1 MTEFERLLSAY
12 RGGEVDLESLQAR
25 VGSLV
30 GESNGAATEA
40 LILLEGA
47 RASGFPEPAYTA
59 LRHRLTAL
67 SGGNA
72 TKPGVA
78 PGAPVDDS
86 TTAMHRGLG
95 EPEGPTEF
103 NPAAGYSDGEIA
115 RRRVAIERLP
125 EHPPPPAADKRP
137 DPTVTNVA
145 AGGTGEEP
153 TGTMWPGL
161 YDDTGTDVPE
171 REFQAGEVLR
181 GRFKLISKLG
191 EGGMGAVWKGKDL
204 LKEEAKDRNP
214 YVAIKLLQADFK
226 RHPEAFIALQRET
239 SKQQRLAHP
248 NIATVYDFDRDER
261 TQTVFMTMEVMEG
274 QPMDAFIRA
283 LPADGLPV
291 DEAMPIIEQLAA
303 GLAYA
308 HDNGLVHSDLKP
320 GNCFITSEE
329 TVKLLDFGIA
339 RASKSKGDTEEDE
352 TTLFDPAEL
361 GALTPT
367 YATLEM
373 FEGEDPDPRDDIF
386 ALAILAY
393 QLFTGRHPYGKK
405 SAPKAKE
412 LGLRPARV
420 AKLSK
425 RQNRGLAR
433 GLALHRE
440 QRTLTVEQF
449 VDDIRRRHST
459 TTYAVS
465 GAVAALL
472 LIAALA
478 YKPTLNMLNQ
488 RQHEGVIA
496 ALQRPGMENIRN
508 ALAQAA
514 SLGDRELRDIME
526 DERTPRAI
534 IAHIS
539 QADDERLDQWLAFV
553 RTFPPELQRDILD
566 DERARLAIVEHFE
579 ERIFAAFDPAHRRN
593 DYDRARRQVNTLEA
607 LYPDSAA
614 ALKIGNELD
623 FRRKNAL
630 DRLVHQFNLYLEAG
644 LLIPDE
650 GLQYIGDVL
659 DAVRRMDP
667 THDLLHDDRLRLR
680 YGELAE
686 VARRAGDYQRA
697 AALVRAG
704 LAYAPDDPALH
715 DLRFQVQTELTRV
728 ANQQRVAGVE
738 ARLANRLAELE
749 TMGDFAA
756 HHADLL
762 ILAELDPGSAT
773 LARATSRLEQVM
785 DGELNRLF
793 DAQPS
798 ERAWNEGWQLLQ
810 EYAPLLGIDYLRA
823 ARERLPDT
831 VSANAGGTALTVLAD
846 ARVRE
851 RIEAITALLENPSAG
866 SVWQA
871 TLERPY
877 KELLVLLPGGHEVLS
892 QQRDRIAEHFLFQ
905 ARQARRA
912 ASFNEALTFIETG
925 RVFHP
930 GFPPYDVETQ
940 VLAEA
945 QAELRSQRDAERLAA
960 LVDSMKADFRSKT
973 ETNQVQEAKSL
984 LQELRALGLAEDD
997 PFAREKAPR
1006 GLADAYARLAASR
1019 ITRQDFSGAV
1029 SLARAGLEQW
1039 PEHTELRARLA
1050 GYEIALEN
1058 QRFERTL
1065 RARLS
1070 DPQPLNVSAMATDLA
1085 RLQARYPNRYTRMAF
1100 ELAAL
1105 RAHAVLK
1112 HARTAQ
1118 PIGDEVAGQLSA
1130 FDALFPTHRG
1140 ELADDLMAAV
1150 ERRIRRQVP
1159 STVEDI
1165 KALGPV
1171 INNIAQLAPLGRAK
1185 LQAAVAE
1192 TVIAGARLLAAQD
1205 PEASR
1210 RLLLSSRAILPRQ
1223 QSILN
1228 AIYELPLAELDSAQA
1243 NLEGGALSRAA
1254 RVLEEAEKKHPRHP
1268 DIAGLRASL
1277 ERAMQ
1282 EAQGAYSD
1290 YAVAI
1295 DKAEAREQQ
1304 RFDNRHA
1311 RIVALWRDN
1320 AQFQRLR
1327 IQAPRKGECHDALSG
1342 YGAQAGGTCYD
1353 LVAGRKGPEMVVVP
1367 TGAGLDKA
1375 YAIGKYEVSV
1385 VEFNHFCTQSRQC
1398 TPRKGAERRLPV
1410 TDISVAE
1417 AEAYAHWL
1425 SEQASRQSGNRVLYR
1440 LPTVAEWEHAAKAGG
1455 LQPERKFNC
1464 RVLSAGEV
1472 IAGHA
1477 LIDARSGQQNGW
1489 GLANYAGNAREWVRD
1504 GPALAVRGGA
1514 YSDPLTECGPEFDEL
1529 HTGEADPLT
1538 GFRLVRE
1545 LSG

>member
-1 MTEFERLLSAY
+1 MTKFEHLLRDYAS
-12 RGGEVDLESLQAR
+12 GQVDLESLQAGAER
-25 VGSLV
+25 LL

-40 LILLEGA
+40 LMLLERA
-47 RASGFPEPAYTA
+47 RLSGLSEPAYTA
-59 LRHRLTAL
+59 LRNRLMAL
-67 SGGNA
+67 SGENA
-72 TKPGVA
+72 TKLGVA
-78 PGAPVDDS
+78 PGATVDDS

-95 EPEGPTEF
+95 APEGPTEL
-103 NPAAGYSDGEIA
+103 NPAAGYSDDEVA
-115 RRRVAIERLP
+115 RRRVAM
-125 EHPPPPAADKRP
+125 EHPPAANERP
-137 DPTVTNVA
+137 DPTITNVA
-145 AGGTGEEP
+145 AAGTGEEP

-161 YDDTGTDVPE
+161 YDDSDVPE
-171 REFQAGEVLR
+171 REFQTGEVLR
-181 GRFKLISKLG
+181 GRFRLISKLG

-291 DEAMPIIEQLAA
+291 DEAMSIIEQLAA

-308 HDNGLVHSDLKP
+308 HENGLVHSDLKP
-320 GNCFITSEE
+320 GNCFITNEE

-339 RASKSKGDTEEDE
+339 RASKSKGDSEEDE
-352 TTLFDPAEL
+352 TTLFDPKEL

-425 RQNRGLAR
+425 RQNRGLAK
-433 GLALHRE
+433 GLALHRQ
-440 QRTLTVEQF
+440 QRTATVEQF
-449 VDDIRRRHST
+449 VDDIRHRHST
-459 TTYAVS
+459 TTYAVG

-496 ALQRPGMENIRN
+496 ALERPGMENIRN

-514 SLGDRELRDIME
+514 SLGDRELREVME

-566 DERARLAIVEHFE
+566 DERARRAIVEHFE
-579 ERIFAAFDPAHRRN
+579 ERIFAAFDPVHRRN
-593 DYDRARRQVNTLEA
+593 DYDQARRQVNVLEA

-644 LLIPDE
+644 LLIPGE
-650 GLQYIGDVL
+650 GLRYIGDIL
-659 DAVRRMDP
+659 DAVGRMDP
-667 THDLLHDDRLRLR
+667 AHELLRDDRLRLR

-704 LAYAPDDPALH
+704 LAFAPDDPALH
-715 DLRFQVQTELTRV
+715 DLRFQVQTELVRV
-728 ANQQRVAGVE
+728 ANQQRVADVE
-738 ARLANRLAELE
+738 ARLANRLAALE
-749 TMGDFAA
+749 TMDDFAA
-756 HHADLL
+756 NHEDLL
-762 ILAELDPGSAT
+762 ILAELDPASAT
-773 LARATSRLEQVM
+773 LARATSRLEQAM
-785 DGELNRLF
+785 DGEFKRLF
-793 DAQPS
+793 DTQPS
-798 ERAWNEGWQLLQ
+798 EKAWQEGWQLLQ

-823 ARERLPDT
+823 ARERLPDS
-831 VSANAGGTALTVLAD
+831 VSVNRGGTALTVLAD
-846 ARVRE
+846 ARIRE
-851 RIEAITALLENPSAG
+851 RIRTIDALLENPDAG
-866 SVWQA
+866 SISRA

-877 KELLVLLPGGHEVLS
+877 KELLVLLPVGHQVLV

-905 ARQARRA
+905 ARQARRD

-940 VLAEA
+940 MLAEA
-945 QAELRSQRDAERLAA
+945 QAELRAQRDSERLAA
-960 LVDSMKADFRSKT
+960 LIDSMKADFRSKT

-997 PFAREKAPR
+997 PFVREHARRA
-1006 GLADAYARLAASR
+1006 LAEAYARLAASR
-1019 ITRQDFSGAV
+1019 VTRRDFSGAI

-1085 RLQARYPNRYTRMAF
+1085 RLQARYPNRHTQMAS

-1105 RAHAVLK
+1105 RSQAVLE
-1112 HARTAQ
+1112 HARGAQ
-1118 PIGDEVAGQLSA
+1118 PIADQVAPQLSA
-1130 FDALFPTHRG
+1130 FDALFPSHRG
-1140 ELADDLMAAV
+1140 ELADDLMAVV
-1150 ERRIRRQVP
+1150 EQRIRRQRP
-1159 STVEDI
+1159 STVADME
-1165 KALGPV
+1165 ALQPV
-1171 INNIAQLAPLGRAK
+1171 INNVAELAPGQRAK
-1185 LQAAVAE
+1185 LQAAIARTVVAS
-1192 TVIAGARLLAAQD
+1192 ARTLAVQD

-1210 RLLLSSRAILPRQ
+1210 RLLLSARAILPRQ
-1223 QSILN
+1223 QSILS
-1228 AIYELPLAELDSAQA
+1228 AMHALPLPELDSARA
-1243 NLEGGALSRAA
+1243 NLDDGALSRAA
-1254 RVLEEAEKKHPRHP
+1254 QVLGEAEKKHPRHP
-1268 DIAGLRASL
+1268 DIAALRVNL
-1277 ERAMQ
+1277 EGAMQ
-1282 EAQGAYSD
+1282 EARQAYGD
-1290 YAVAI
+1290 YAAGI

-1304 RFDNRHA
+1304 RFDDRHA
-1311 RIVALWRDN
+1311 RIVALWHDN
-1320 AQFQRLR
+1320 AQFRRLR
-1327 IQAPRKGECHDALSG
+1327 IQAPRKGRCHDALSG
-1342 YGAQAGGTCYD
+1342 YGARAGGTCYD

-1385 VEFNHFCTQSRQC
+1385 IDFNHFCTQSRQC
-1398 TPRKGAERRLPV
+1398 AARKGADSRLPV
-1410 TDISVAE
+1410 TDLSVAE
-1417 AEAYAHWL
+1417 AEAYARWL
-1425 SEQASRQSGNRVLYR
+1425 SQQASRQTGRRVVYR
-1440 LPTVAEWEHAAKAGG
+1440 LPTVTEWEHAAKANG

-1477 LIDARSGQQNGW
+1477 LINTRSGQQNGW

-1504 GPALAVRGGA
+1504 GQVLTVRGGA
-1514 YSDPLTECGPEFDEL
+1514 YSDPLTECGPELDEA
-1529 HTGEADPLT
+1529 HSGDADDLT

-1545 LSG
+1545 LS

>member
-1 MTEFERLLSAY
+1 MKEFERLLSAY
-12 RGGEVDLESLQAR
+12 RGGKADLEGLQASLE
-25 VGSLV
+25 SLV

-40 LILLEGA
+40 LMLLEAA
-47 RASGFPEPAYTA
+47 RANGLSEPAYTA
-59 LRHRLTAL
+59 LRRRLTAL
-67 SGGNA
+67 SGDSA
-72 TKPGVA
+72 TVLGVSPRA
-78 PGAPVDDS
+78 TVDDS

-95 EPEGPTEF
+95 EPEGPTEL
-103 NPAAGYSDGEIA
+103 NPAAGYSDDEIA
-115 RRRVAIERLP
+115 RRRVAIEHVP
-125 EHPPPPAADKRP
+125 EQPPPPAAAERP
-137 DPTVTNVA
+137 DPTITNVGVA
-145 AGGTGEEP
+145 GTGEEP

-161 YDDTGTDVPE
+161 YNDTDAHVPE
-171 REFQAGEVLR
+171 REFQTGEVLR
-181 GRFKLISKLG
+181 GRFRLMAKLG

-283 LPADGLPV
+283 LPADGLPA
-291 DEAMPIIEQLAA
+291 DEAMSIIEQLAA

-339 RASKSKGDTEEDE
+339 RASKSKGDTEEGE

-433 GLALHRE
+433 GLAIHRE
-440 QRTLTVEQF
+440 QRTATVEKF

-459 TTYAVS
+459 AAYAVT
-465 GAVAALL
+465 GAVAASL

-478 YKPTLNMLNQ
+478 YKPILNMLDQ
-488 RQHEGVIA
+488 RQHEDVIA
-496 ALQRPGMENIRN
+496 ALERPGMENIRN

-514 SLGDRELRDIME
+514 SLGDRELREIME

-534 IAHIS
+534 IAHIG
-539 QADDERLDQWLAFV
+539 QAEDERLDQWLAFV
-553 RTFPPELQRDILD
+553 RTFPLELQRVILD
-566 DERARLAIVEHFE
+566 DERARRAIVAHFE
-579 ERIFAAFDPAHRRN
+579 ERIFAAFDPVRRRN
-593 DYDRARRQVNTLEA
+593 DYDRARRQVNALEA

-630 DRLVHQFNLYLEAG
+630 DRLVEQFNLYLEAG
-644 LLIPDE
+644 LVIPDE
-650 GLQYIGDVL
+650 GRQYIGDVL
-659 DAVRRMDP
+659 DAVRGMDP
-667 THDLLHDDRLRLR
+667 THDLLRDDRLRLR

-704 LAYAPDDPALH
+704 LAYAPDDPTLY
-715 DLRFQVQTELTRV
+715 DLRYQVQTELTRV
-728 ANQQRVAGVE
+728 ANQQRVADVE
-738 ARLANRLAELE
+738 TRLANRLATLE

-756 HHADLL
+756 RHDDLL

-773 LARATSRLEQVM
+773 LARATSRLEQLM
-785 DGELNRLF
+785 NSELDRLF
-793 DAQPS
+793 DAQS
-798 ERAWNEGWQLLQ
+798 YHEGWQLLL
-810 EYAPLLGIDYLRA
+810 EYAPLLSIDYLRA
-823 ARERLPDT
+823 ARERLPGT
-831 VSANAGGTALTVLAD
+831 VSANRGGTALTMPAD
-846 ARVRE
+846 AQIPERVD
-851 RIEAITALLENPSAG
+851 AIAVLLENPSAG

-871 TLERPY
+871 TLERPF
-877 KELLVLLPGGHEVLS
+877 KELLVLLPVGHEILS

-930 GFPPYDVETQ
+930 GYPPYDVETQ
-940 VLAEA
+940 MLAEA
-945 QAELRSQRDAERLAA
+945 QAGLRARRDAERLAA
-960 LVDSMKADFRSKT
+960 LVDSMKADFRSKA

-984 LQELRALGLAEDD
+984 LQELRELGLADDD
-997 PFAREKAPR
+997 PFLREQAPR
-1006 GLADAYARLAASR
+1006 TLADAYARLAASR
-1019 ITRQDFSGAV
+1019 VTRQDFTGAI

-1039 PEHTELRARLA
+1039 PEHAELRARLA

-1058 QRFERTL
+1058 QRFERAL

-1070 DPQPLNVSAMATDLA
+1070 DLQPLNVSATATDLA
-1085 RLQARYPNRYTRMAF
+1085 RLQARYPNRYTQMASQ
-1100 ELAAL
+1100 LAAL
-1105 RAHAVLK
+1105 RAHAVLE

-1118 PIGDEVAGQLSA
+1118 PIGDEIARQLSA
-1130 FDALFPTHRG
+1130 FDALFPAHRG
-1140 ELADDLMAAV
+1140 ELADALVAAM
-1150 ERRIRRQVP
+1150 ERRIRRRVP
-1159 STVEDI
+1159 TTVEDI
-1165 KALGPV
+1165 ESLRPI
-1171 INNIAQLAPLGRAK
+1171 INNVAELAPAERAK
-1185 LQAAVAE
+1185 LQVAVAE
-1192 TVIAGARLLAAQD
+1192 TVIAGAGSLAVQN

-1210 RLLLSSRAILPRQ
+1210 RLLLSAREILPQQ
-1223 QSILN
+1223 QSILH
-1228 AIYELPLAELDSAQA
+1228 AMRELPLPELDSARA
-1243 NLEGGALSRAA
+1243 NLEDGALSSAA
-1254 RVLEEAEKKHPRHP
+1254 RVLDEAEKRQPRHP
-1268 DIAGLRASL
+1268 DIAALRVNL
-1277 ERAMQ
+1277 DRAMQ
-1282 EAQGAYSD
+1282 EAQRAYTD
-1290 YAVAI
+1290 YAVEVE
-1295 DKAEAREQQ
+1295 KAEAREQQ
-1304 RFDNRHA
+1304 RFDQRHA
-1311 RIVALWRDN
+1311 RVVALWRDN
-1320 AQFQRLR
+1320 AKFQRLR
-1327 IQAPRKGECHDALSG
+1327 IQAPRKGACHDALSG
-1342 YGAQAGGTCYD
+1342 YGARAGGTCYD

-1367 TGAGLDKA
+1367 AGDGLDKA

-1385 VEFNHFCTQSRQC
+1385 VNFNHFCAQSRRC
-1398 TPRKGAERRLPV
+1398 TPRNSTEWRLPV
-1410 TDISVAE
+1410 TEVSVVE
-1417 AEAYAHWL
+1417 AEEYARWL
-1425 SEQASRQSGNRVLYR
+1425 SEQASRQNGNRVLYR

-1455 LQPERKFNC
+1455 RQPERKFNC
-1464 RVLSAGEV
+1464 RVLSAGKV

-1477 LIDARSGQQNGW
+1477 LVNARSGQQNGW

-1504 GPALAVRGGA
+1504 DQTLAVRGGA
-1514 YSDPLTECGPEFDEL
+1514 YSDPLTECGPELDEV
-1529 HTGEADPLT
+1529 HSGQPDALT

-1545 LSG
+1545 LSS

>member
-1 MTEFERLLSAY
+1 VKELERLLSAY
-12 RGGEVDLESLQAR
+12 RGGKADLESLQAR
-25 VGSLV
+25 VESLL

-40 LILLEGA
+40 LILLEAA
-47 RASGFPEPAYTA
+47 RASGLSEPAYTA

-67 SGGNA
+67 SRES
-72 TKPGVA
+72 TTVLGVS
-78 PGAPVDDS
+78 PGATVDDS

-95 EPEGPTEF
+95 EPEGPTEL
-103 NPAAGYSDGEIA
+103 NPAAGYSDDAIA
-115 RRRVAIERLP
+115 RRRATIERAP
-125 EHPPPPAADKRP
+125 QQPPPPAADERP
-137 DPTVTNVA
+137 DPTITSA
-145 AGGTGEEP
+145 GAGGTGEEP

-161 YDDTGTDVPE
+161 YSDTDADVPE
-171 REFQAGEVLR
+171 REFQTGEVLR
-181 GRFKLISKLG
+181 GRFRLIAKLG

-214 YVAIKLLQADFK
+214 YVAIKLLQADFQ

-283 LPADGLPV
+283 LPADGLPA
-291 DEAMPIIEQLAA
+291 DEAMAIIAQLAA

-320 GNCFITSEE
+320 GNCFITSEG

-425 RQNRGLAR
+425 RQNRGLAK
-433 GLALHRE
+433 GLALHRK
-440 QRTLTVEQF
+440 QRTATVEQF

-459 TTYAVS
+459 ATYAVT
-465 GAVAALL
+465 GAVAASL

-478 YKPTLNMLNQ
+478 YKPILNMLDQ
-488 RQHEGVIA
+488 RQHEDVIA
-496 ALQRPGMENIRN
+496 ELERPGMENIRD

-514 SLGDRELRDIME
+514 SLGDRELREIME

-534 IAHIS
+534 IAHIG
-539 QADDERLDQWLAFV
+539 QAEDERLDQWLAFV

-566 DERARLAIVEHFE
+566 DERARRAIVEHFE
-579 ERIFAAFDPAHRRN
+579 ERIFAAFDPVRRRN
-593 DYDRARRQVNTLEA
+593 DYDRARRQVSTLEA
-607 LYPDSAA
+607 LYPDSAE

-623 FRRKNAL
+623 FRRKIAL
-630 DRLVHQFNLYLEAG
+630 DRLAHQFNLYLEAG
-644 LLIPDE
+644 LVTPDE
-650 GLQYIGDVL
+650 GRRYIGDVL

-667 THDLLHDDRLRLR
+667 RHDLLHDDRLRLR

-686 VARRAGDYQRA
+686 VARRAGDYPRA

-704 LAYAPDDPALH
+704 LAYAPDDSTLH
-715 DLRFQVQTELTRV
+715 DLHYQVQTELTRV
-728 ANQQRVAGVE
+728 ANQQRVADVE

-749 TMGDFAA
+749 TMADFAA
-756 HHADLL
+756 RHDDLL

-785 DGELNRLF
+785 NGELDRLF
-793 DAQPS
+793 GAQPS
-798 ERAWNEGWQLLQ
+798 KGARHEGWQLLL

-823 ARERLPDT
+823 ARERLPKT
-831 VSANAGGTALTVLAD
+831 VPANGGAAPASMPAD
-846 ARVRE
+846 VRIQERV
-851 RIEAITALLENPSAG
+851 EAIAALLEDPRAG

-892 QQRDRIAEHFLFQ
+892 QQRDRIAVHFLFQ
-905 ARQARRA
+905 ARHARRA
-912 ASFNEALTFIETG
+912 ASFSEALTFIETG

-930 GFPPYDVETQ
+930 GFPPYDVETL
-940 VLAEA
+940 VLTEA
-945 QAELRSQRDAERLAA
+945 QAELRTRRDAERLAA
-960 LVDSMKADFRSKT
+960 LVDSRKAQFRSKA

-984 LQELRALGLAEDD
+984 LQELRELGLADDD
-997 PFAREKAPR
+997 PFLREQARRE
-1006 GLADAYARLAASR
+1006 LADAYARLAASR
-1019 ITRQDFSGAV
+1019 VTGQDFTGAI

-1050 GYEIALEN
+1050 GYAIALEN
-1058 QRFERTL
+1058 QRFERAL

-1070 DPQPLNVSAMATDLA
+1070 DPQPLNVSAVATDLA
-1085 RLQARYPNRYTRMAF
+1085 RLQARYPNRYFDTAS

-1105 RAHAVLK
+1105 RARAVLE
-1112 HARTAQ
+1112 HARTVQ
-1118 PIGDEVAGQLSA
+1118 PIGDKVARQLSA
-1130 FDALFPTHRG
+1130 FDALFPTNRG
-1140 ELADDLMAAV
+1140 ELAGDLIAAV
-1150 ERRIRRQVP
+1150 ERRIRGHVP
-1159 STVEDI
+1159 TTVEDI
-1165 KALGPV
+1165 EALRPV
-1171 INNIAQLAPLGRAK
+1171 IKNVAELAPVERAK
-1185 LQAAVAE
+1185 LQVALSE
-1192 TVIAGARLLAAQD
+1192 TVISGARSLAAQD

-1210 RLLLSSRAILPRQ
+1210 RLLLSAREILPQ
-1223 QSILN
+1223 QRSILN
-1228 AIYELPLAELDSAQA
+1228 AMRELPLSELDIAQA
-1243 NLEGGALSRAA
+1243 NLEDGALSSAA
-1254 RVLEEAEKKHPRHP
+1254 RVLDEAEKKNPRHP
-1268 DIAGLRASL
+1268 DIAELRASL

-1282 EAQGAYSD
+1282 EAQRAYTD
-1290 YAVAI
+1290 YALGI

-1304 RFDNRHA
+1304 RFDKRHA

-1320 AQFQRLR
+1320 AKFQRLR
-1327 IQAPRKGECHDALSG
+1327 IRAPRNGECHDALSG
-1342 YGAQAGGTCYD
+1342 YGARTGGTCYD

-1367 TGAGLDKA
+1367 AGDGLDKA

-1385 VEFNHFCTQSRQC
+1385 VDFNHFCTRSRRC
-1398 TPRKGAERRLPV
+1398 TPRKGTGWRLPV
-1410 TDISVAE
+1410 TEISVAE
-1417 AEAYAHWL
+1417 AEEYARWL
-1425 SEQASRQSGNRVLYR
+1425 SEQASRQNGNRVLYR

-1455 LQPERKFNC
+1455 RQPERTFNC

-1477 LIDARSGQQNGW
+1477 LVNARSGQQNGW

-1504 GPALAVRGGA
+1504 DQTLAVRGGA
-1514 YSDPLTECGPEFDEL
+1514 YSDPLTECGPEFDEV
-1529 HTGEADPLT
+1529 HSGDADALT

-1545 LSG
+1545 LS

>member
-1 MTEFERLLSAY
+1 VKEFERLLTAY
-12 RGGEVDLESLQAR
+12 RGGKVDLESLQAS
-25 VGSLV
+25 VESLV
-30 GESNGAATEA
+30 GESNGAAIEA
-40 LILLEGA
+40 LMLLEAA
-47 RASGFPEPAYTA
+47 RASGLSEPAYTS
-59 LRHRLTAL
+59 LHRRLTAL
-67 SGGNA
+67 SGKSA
-72 TKPGVA
+72 TKLSVP
-78 PGAPVDDS
+78 PGAGVDDS
-86 TTAMHRGLG
+86 TTAIHRGLG
-95 EPEGPTEF
+95 KPEGPTEL
-103 NPAAGYSDGEIA
+103 NPAAGYSQDEIA
-115 RRRVAIERLP
+115 RRRVTIERVP
-125 EHPPPPAADKRP
+125 EQPPPAADERP
-137 DPTVTNVA
+137 GPPITNVG

-161 YDDTGTDVPE
+161 YNDTDAGVPE
-171 REFQAGEVLR
+171 REFQTGEVLR
-181 GRFKLISKLG
+181 GRFRLITKLG

-283 LPADGLPV
+283 LPADGLPA
-291 DEAMPIIEQLAA
+291 DEAMSIIEQLAA

-308 HDNGLVHSDLKP
+308 HENGLVHSDLKP
-320 GNCFITSEE
+320 SNCFITSEE

-339 RASKSKGDTEEDE
+339 RASKSKGDAEEGE

-405 SAPKAKE
+405 SAPKAKA

-425 RQNRGLAR
+425 RQNRGLVR

-440 QRTLTVEQF
+440 QRTATVEQF
-449 VDDIRRRHST
+449 VNDIRRRHSIAIYVVT
-459 TTYAVS
+459 

-478 YKPTLNMLNQ
+478 YKPILDMLNQ
-488 RQHEGVIA
+488 RQHEDVIA
-496 ALQRPGMENIRN
+496 ALERPGMENIRN

-514 SLGDRELRDIME
+514 NLGDRELREIME
-526 DERTPRAI
+526 DERTPNAI
-534 IAHIS
+534 IAHIG
-539 QADDERLDQWLAFV
+539 QAGDERLDQWLAFV

-566 DERARLAIVEHFE
+566 DERARRTIVDHFE
-579 ERIFAAFDPAHRRN
+579 ERIFAAFDPARRRN
-593 DYDRARRQVNTLEA
+593 DYDQARRQVNTLEA

-644 LLIPDE
+644 LVIPGE
-650 GLQYIGDVL
+650 GRQYIGDVL

-667 THDLLHDDRLRLR
+667 MHDLLHDDRLRLR

-715 DLRFQVQTELTRV
+715 DLHYQVQTELTRV
-728 ANQQRVAGVE
+728 ANQQRVADVE

-749 TMGDFAA
+749 TVGDFAA
-756 HHADLL
+756 RYDDLL
-762 ILAELDPGSAT
+762 ILAELDPTSAT

-785 DGELNRLF
+785 NGELGRLF

-798 ERAWNEGWQLLQ
+798 KRAWDEGWQLLLK
-810 EYAPLLGIDYLRA
+810 YAPLLGIDYLRA

-831 VSANAGGTALTVLAD
+831 VSAKSGAAPSSVLAD
-846 ARVRE
+846 VRIQE
-851 RIEAITALLENPSAG
+851 RIETIAALLEDPRAG

-871 TLERPY
+871 GLERPY
-877 KELLVLLPGGHEVLS
+877 KELLVLLPGGHEILS

-912 ASFNEALTFIETG
+912 ASFNEALTLVETG

-930 GFPPYDVETQ
+930 GFAPYDVETQ

-945 QAELRSQRDAERLAA
+945 QAELRAQRDAEQLAA
-960 LVDSMKADFRSKT
+960 LVDSMKADFRSKA

-984 LQELRALGLAEDD
+984 LQELRGLGLAEDD
-997 PFAREKAPR
+997 PFVREQARRE
-1006 GLADAYARLAASR
+1006 LADAYARLAASR
-1019 ITRQDFSGAV
+1019 VTRQDFSGAI

-1058 QRFERTL
+1058 QRFERAL

-1070 DPQPLNVSAMATDLA
+1070 DPQPLNVSATAADLA
-1085 RLQARYPNRYTRMAF
+1085 RLQARYPNRYTDVAS

-1105 RAHAVLK
+1105 RAHAVLE

-1118 PIGDEVAGQLSA
+1118 PIGDEIARQLTA
-1130 FDALFPTHRG
+1130 FDALFPTNRG
-1140 ELADDLMAAV
+1140 KLAEDLVATV

-1159 STVEDI
+1159 TSVADI
-1165 KALGPV
+1165 EALRPV
-1171 INNIAQLAPLGRAK
+1171 IDNVAELAPVE
-1185 LQAAVAE
+1185 QARLKAALTA
-1192 TVIAGARLLAAQD
+1192 TVIAGAQTLAAQD

-1210 RLLLSSRAILPRQ
+1210 RLLLSARELLPQQ

-1228 AIYELPLAELDSAQA
+1228 AMRELPLPELNSAQA
-1243 NLEGGALSRAA
+1243 HLEDGALSSAA
-1254 RVLEEAEKKHPRHP
+1254 RVLDEAEKKYPRHP

-1282 EAQGAYSD
+1282 EAQRAYTD
-1290 YAVAI
+1290 YAAGI

-1304 RFDNRHA
+1304 RFDKRHA
-1311 RIVALWRDN
+1311 RVVALWHDN
-1320 AQFQRLR
+1320 ANFQRLR
-1327 IQAPRKGECHDALSG
+1327 IRAPRKGECHDALSG

-1367 TGAGLDKA
+1367 AGGSLDKA
-1375 YAIGKYEVSV
+1375 FAIGKYEVSV
-1385 VEFNHFCTQSRQC
+1385 MDFNHFCTQSQRC
-1398 TPRKGAERRLPV
+1398 TPRKGTEWRLPV
-1410 TDISVAE
+1410 TEISVAE
-1417 AEAYAHWL
+1417 AEEYARWL
-1425 SEQASRQSGNRVLYR
+1425 SEQASSQNGNRVLYR
-1440 LPTVAEWEHAAKAGG
+1440 LPTVAEWEYAAKAGG
-1455 LQPERKFNC
+1455 RQPERQFNC

-1477 LIDARSGQQNGW
+1477 LVNARSGQQNGW

-1504 GPALAVRGGA
+1504 DQTLAVRGGA
-1514 YSDPLTECGPEFDEL
+1514 YSDPLTECGPELNDV
-1529 HTGEADPLT
+1529 HSGEADALT

-1545 LSG
+1545 LS

>member
-1 MTEFERLLSAY
+1 MTEFEHLLRDYAS
-12 RGGEVDLESLQAR
+12 GQVDLESLQASAER
-25 VGSLV
+25 LL

-40 LILLEGA
+40 LMLLERA
-47 RASGFPEPAYTA
+47 RLKGLPEPAYTA
-59 LRHRLTAL
+59 LRNQLMAL
-67 SGGNA
+67 SGENA
-72 TKPGVA
+72 TKLGVA
-78 PGAPVDDS
+78 PGATVDDS

-95 EPEGPTEF
+95 APEGPTEL
-103 NPAAGYSDGEIA
+103 NPAAGYSDDEVA
-115 RRRVAIERLP
+115 RRRVAM
-125 EHPPPPAADKRP
+125 EHPPAADERP
-137 DPTVTNVA
+137 DPTVTNVGA
-145 AGGTGEEP
+145 AGTGEEP

-161 YDDTGTDVPE
+161 YDDSDVPE

-181 GRFKLISKLG
+181 GRFRLISKLG

-291 DEAMPIIEQLAA
+291 DEAMSIIEQLAA

-308 HDNGLVHSDLKP
+308 HENGLVHSDLKP
-320 GNCFITSEE
+320 GNCFITNEE

-339 RASKSKGDTEEDE
+339 RASKSKGDSEEDE
-352 TTLFDPAEL
+352 TTLFDPKEL

-425 RQNRGLAR
+425 RQNRGLAK
-433 GLALHRE
+433 GLALHRQ
-440 QRTLTVEQF
+440 QRTATVEQF

-459 TTYAVS
+459 TTYAVG

-496 ALQRPGMENIRN
+496 ALERPGMENIRN

-514 SLGDRELRDIME
+514 SLGDRELREIME

-534 IAHIS
+534 IAHIG

-566 DERARLAIVEHFE
+566 DERARRAIVEHFE
-579 ERIFAAFDPAHRRN
+579 ERIFAAFDPVHRRN
-593 DYDRARRQVNTLEA
+593 DYDQARRQVNVLEA

-644 LLIPDE
+644 LLIPGE
-650 GLQYIGDVL
+650 GLRYIGDIL
-659 DAVRRMDP
+659 DAVGRMDP
-667 THDLLHDDRLRLR
+667 AHELLRDDRLRLR

-686 VARRAGDYQRA
+686 VARRAGDHQRA

-704 LAYAPDDPALH
+704 LAFAPDDPALH
-715 DLRFQVQTELTRV
+715 DLRFQVQTELVRV
-728 ANQQRVAGVE
+728 ANQQRVADVE
-738 ARLANRLAELE
+738 ARLAKRLAALE
-749 TMGDFAA
+749 TMDDFAA
-756 HHADLL
+756 NHEDLL
-762 ILAELDPGSAT
+762 ILAELDPASAT
-773 LARATSRLEQVM
+773 LARATSRLEQAM
-785 DGELNRLF
+785 DGEFKRLF
-793 DAQPS
+793 DTQPS
-798 ERAWNEGWQLLQ
+798 EKAWQEGWKLLQ

-823 ARERLPDT
+823 ARERLPDS
-831 VSANAGGTALTVLAD
+831 VSVNRGGIALTVLAD
-846 ARVRE
+846 ARIRE
-851 RIEAITALLENPSAG
+851 RVRTIDALLENPGAG
-866 SVWQA
+866 SVWRA

-877 KELLVLLPGGHEVLS
+877 KELLVLLPGGHQVLV
-892 QQRDRIAEHFLFQ
+892 QQRDRIAGHFLFQ
-905 ARQARRA
+905 ARQARRD

-940 VLAEA
+940 MLAEA
-945 QAELRSQRDAERLAA
+945 QAELRAQRDSERLAA
-960 LVDSMKADFRSKT
+960 LIDSMKADFRSKT

-997 PFAREKAPR
+997 PFVREHARRA
-1006 GLADAYARLAASR
+1006 LAEAYARLAASR
-1019 ITRQDFSGAV
+1019 VTRRDFSGAI

-1085 RLQARYPNRYTRMAF
+1085 RLQARYPNRHIQMAS

-1105 RAHAVLK
+1105 RSQAVLE
-1112 HARTAQ
+1112 HARGAQ
-1118 PIGDEVAGQLSA
+1118 PIADQVAPQLSA

-1140 ELADDLMAAV
+1140 ELADDLMAVV
-1150 ERRIRRQVP
+1150 EQRIRRQRP
-1159 STVEDI
+1159 STVADME
-1165 KALGPV
+1165 ALQPV
-1171 INNIAQLAPLGRAK
+1171 INNVAELAPGQRAK
-1185 LQAAVAE
+1185 LQAAIARTVVAS
-1192 TVIAGARLLAAQD
+1192 ARTLAVQD

-1210 RLLLSSRAILPRQ
+1210 RLLLSARAILPRQ
-1223 QSILN
+1223 QSILT
-1228 AIYELPLAELDSAQA
+1228 AMRALPLPELDSARA
-1243 NLEGGALSRAA
+1243 NLDDGALSRAA
-1254 RVLEEAEKKHPRHP
+1254 QVLGEAEKKHPRHP
-1268 DIAGLRASL
+1268 DIAALRVNL

-1282 EAQGAYSD
+1282 EARQAYGD
-1290 YAVAI
+1290 YAAGI

-1304 RFDNRHA
+1304 RFDDRHA
-1311 RIVALWRDN
+1311 RIVALWHDN
-1320 AQFQRLR
+1320 AQFRRLR
-1327 IQAPRKGECHDALSG
+1327 IQAPRKGRCHDALSG
-1342 YGAQAGGTCYD
+1342 YGARAGGTCYD

-1385 VEFNHFCTQSRQC
+1385 IDFNHFCTQSRQC
-1398 TPRKGAERRLPV
+1398 TARKGADTRLPV
-1410 TDISVAE
+1410 TDLSVAE
-1417 AEAYAHWL
+1417 AEAYARWL
-1425 SEQASRQSGNRVLYR
+1425 SQQASRQTGRQVVYR
-1440 LPTVAEWEHAAKAGG
+1440 LPTVTEWEHAAKANG

-1477 LIDARSGQQNGW
+1477 LINTRSGQQNGW

-1504 GPALAVRGGA
+1504 GQVLTVRGGA
-1514 YSDPLTECGPEFDEL
+1514 YSDPLTECGPELDEA
-1529 HTGEADPLT
+1529 HSGDADDLT

-1545 LSG
+1545 LS